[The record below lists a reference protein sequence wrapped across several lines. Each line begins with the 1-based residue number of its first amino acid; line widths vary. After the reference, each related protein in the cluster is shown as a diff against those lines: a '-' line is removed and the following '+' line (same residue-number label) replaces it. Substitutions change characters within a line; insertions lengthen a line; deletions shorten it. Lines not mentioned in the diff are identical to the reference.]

1 MARAAVV
8 VNHQDLPKNSGRDE
22 VKSSGHPADKESP
35 LPASPTINELIEA
48 RERADAGLR
57 LAMPQLAE
65 RLGVGEDHPE
75 PEPIAAE
82 AFERTGSDLLDIR
95 AALVVAGARFPLK
108 GHVAIHQALNGLVNG
123 VDDLAALLSERS
135 PS

>member
-1 MARAAVV
+1 MGFQHRGDRPS
-8 VNHQDLPKNSGRDE
+8 QKNDGRG
-22 VKSSGHPADKESP
+22 VPAPGRPADKEKA
-35 LPASPTINELIEA
+35 LPAEPTINQLIEA
-48 RERADAGLR
+48 RERADAGIR

-65 RLGVGEDHPE
+65 QLGGVPEGEPDRISP
-75 PEPIAAE
+75 E

-108 GHVAIHQALNGLVNG
+108 GHEAIHQAINGLING
-123 VDDLAALLSERS
+123 TDDLASLLSERR